1 MQNYWEPFSLY
12 WEDYHKVT
20 FDGINKLILIN
31 DSESDI
37 NFKVDVY
44 SAWKEWMLK
53 ETNSGFDL
61 AISQVGGDPTPN
73 GFLGVT
79 FFLENCWKIRTWE
92 GDHTL
97 NLTGNIFARDGSA
110 VTIPTLNPHSITVSS
125 FVSNLIDVP
134 NIPIAPIVAGVW
146 DEPIACH
153 LTTGTTGEALN
164 DAGAASSTPAEI
176 ADAVWDEALSEHT
189 TTGSAGESMGIIRGM
204 FNKVKLILILL
215 FTK

>member
-12 WEDYHKVT
+12 WENCHKVT

-31 DSESDI
+31 EGVTCI

-44 SAWKEWMLK
+44 SAWKEWVRI
-53 ETNSGFDL
+53 ETNSGFTK
-61 AISQVGGDPTPN
+61 AIQGIGGDPTPN
-73 GFLGVT
+73 GFIGAT
-79 FFLENCWKIRTWE
+79 FFLENNWKIRTWE

-97 NLTGNIFARDGSA
+97 NLTGNIFARDGSSIT
-110 VTIPTLNPHSITVSS
+110 VPTINPHSITVSS
-125 FVSNLIDVP
+125 TVSNLIDVP
-134 NIPIAPIVAGVW
+134 NIPIAPVVAGVW

-189 TTGSAGESMGIIRGM
+189 TAGSAGESMGIIRGM